1 MHGPRRGWTSPLSI
15 YIKQTREA
23 SAPQGKEG
31 GILLPSYFNSPREL
45 LAACCLGSLLRQDEE
60 SAARPAAGLR

>member
-45 LAACCLGSLLRQDEE
+45 LAARCLGSLLR
-60 SAARPAAGLR
+60 